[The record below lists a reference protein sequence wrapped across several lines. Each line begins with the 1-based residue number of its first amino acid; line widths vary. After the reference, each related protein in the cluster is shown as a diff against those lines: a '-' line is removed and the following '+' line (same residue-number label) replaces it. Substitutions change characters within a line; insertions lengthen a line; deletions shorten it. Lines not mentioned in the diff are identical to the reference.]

1 MDMNVKKVKLIDI
14 ADVKRAANQIYKKD
28 TIYIQVSAAKRSNL
42 KMFYRL
48 DKDAILE
55 SKYAVIVPR
64 IEIDAE
70 YLENILEICAAE
82 WHHKYVGKSINIQM
96 SAFNEF
102 ELEYHTDLETQAYIK
117 SMIQGFDVAIQK
129 EKRFIEEAKN
139 YKRYLLNKMFPS

>member
-55 SKYAVIVPR
+55 SKYAVIIPK
-64 IEIDAE
+64 IEIDVE
-70 YLENILEICAAE
+70 YLENILELHAAE
-82 WHHKYVGKSINIQM
+82 WHHCYVGKSINIQM
-96 SAFNEF
+96 SAFDEF
-102 ELEYHTDLETQAYIK
+102 ELEYHTDLDTQVYIK
-117 SMIQGFDVAIQK
+117 SMMQGFDAKIQK
-129 EKRFIEEAKN
+129 EERFIEEAKK
-139 YKRYLLNKMFPS
+139 YKKYMLNKMFI

>member
-48 DKDAILE
+48 NKDAILE
-55 SKYAVIVPR
+55 SKYAVIIPK
-64 IEIDAE
+64 IEMDVE
-70 YLENILEICAAE
+70 YLENILELRAAE
-82 WHHKYVGKSINIQM
+82 WHHRYVGKSINIQM

-117 SMIQGFDVAIQK
+117 SMMQGFDVAIQK

-139 YKRYLLNKMFPS
+139 YKRYLLNKMFPN